1 MGSLMSLERLMKSP
15 IIQELR
21 RWSGQNHELHRLQR
35 TIIKGE
41 EAALSKT
48 TLFSQKRTL
57 SQNRK
62 SKSKDKKKKRSISC
76 HSKAFFAK
84 LHKKQSSPHDIHYI
98 TNPFKR
104 FPSNLLH
111 DTCFWGIILP
121 LSHQI
126 FLSLFSLSKFIFY
139 FVLVYSLDVHNC
151 YLP

>member
-1 MGSLMSLERLMKSP
+1 MKSP

-35 TIIKGE
+35 TTIKGE

-48 TLFSQKRTL
+48 TLFSPKRTF

-111 DTCFWGIILP
+111 DTCFQGIILP
-121 LSHQI
+121 LPTKSSQVFI
-126 FLSLFSLSKFIFY
+126 SLSEFIFY
-139 FVLVYSLDVHNC
+139 FVLVYSLDVHNYC
-151 YLP
+151 MP